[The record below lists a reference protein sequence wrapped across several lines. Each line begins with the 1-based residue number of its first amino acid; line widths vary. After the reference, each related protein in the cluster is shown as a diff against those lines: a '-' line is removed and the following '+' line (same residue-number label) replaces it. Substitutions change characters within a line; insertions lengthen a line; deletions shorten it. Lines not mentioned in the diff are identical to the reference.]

1 MCRERCQNQHPEGFA
16 VQIGQVRQGDS
27 KDERTL
33 CAVFGNEPK
42 ARLKQQYFL
51 MGSLSVATKDG
62 T

>member
-1 MCRERCQNQHPEGFA
+1 MP
-16 VQIGQVRQGDS
+16 IGQVRQGDS

-51 MGSLSVATKDG
+51 VGSLSVATKDG